1 MFIVLLCYSL
11 QDGGVN
17 RQVFAGEGT
26 LVQRGWGTT
35 PMETT
40 GLGLRKRMD
49 ISTEEQE
56 RKMCIA
62 SLCYSLQDCDGNR
75 QTVCWG
81 RKHSD
86 DGEHHRWKQRAVG
99 YGSEWISRPQRS
111 SSPMVEGVVSN

>member
-1 MFIVLLCYSL
+1 MSLCYSL
-11 QDGGVN
+11 QDAGVN

-26 LVQRGWGTT
+26 LVQQGWGTT
-35 PMETT
+35 PMETM

-49 ISTEEQE
+49 ISTEEQK
-56 RKMCIA
+56 RKMCIM

-75 QTVCWG
+75 QTICWG
-81 RKHSD
+81 RKYSD

-99 YGSEWISRPQRS
+99 YGSELISRPQRS

>member
-1 MFIVLLCYSL
+1 MAAL
-11 QDGGVN
+11 N

-40 GLGLRKRMD
+40 GLGLRKQMD

-56 RKMCIA
+56 RKMCIV
-62 SLCYSLQDCDGNR
+62 SLRYSLQDCDGNQ

-81 RKHSD
+81 RKYSN
-86 DGEHHRWKQRAVG
+86 DGEHHQWKQRAVG
-99 YGSEWISRPQRS
+99 YRSEWISRLQRS